1 MKATSNRNTNLFAE
15 VHDRVTALEAAEFY
29 GLEFGRNKRAVCPW
43 HADKHP
49 DLAFYDDGARCYC
62 HACHEGGD
70 AIALT
75 AKLFGLSTLDAAR
88 KLNDDF
94 KLGIDAGARPS
105 PKVAQRKLKSI
116 QRRETERWATK
127 QYCKLCDIEQS
138 TQQYFDGLN
147 VGAALAE
154 ADEDKRIEMLDKYW
168 DNPKFN
174 AAIQAHARAA
184 DRANTLFY
192 ADSDTLELIRRES
205 EGTRDEE

>member
-1 MKATSNRNTNLFAE
+1 MKATSNRITNLFAE
-15 VHDRVTALEAAEFY
+15 VHDRVTALESAEFY

-192 ADSDTLELIRRES
+192 ADSDILELLRRES